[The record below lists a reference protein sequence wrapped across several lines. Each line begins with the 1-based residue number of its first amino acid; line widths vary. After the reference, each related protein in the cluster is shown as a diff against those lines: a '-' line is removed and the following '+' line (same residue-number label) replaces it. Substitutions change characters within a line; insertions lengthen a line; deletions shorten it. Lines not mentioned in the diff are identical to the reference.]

1 MLRLTGAT
9 PTDSVILRG
18 GNMQAAFVRRILA
31 TGMAVS
37 LAACQDIQGMTETL
51 SSSGPVS
58 LSPSPMSAD
67 WKDGRCTTTAP
78 SPGQAGLFQMAYACA
93 WVQANWV
100 ATNGAQLDSPTVQS
114 SYKVLLTE
122 GLGLVRGNC
131 SDFFRSRGD
140 RQMQVSFGRD
150 LVAMG
155 GTTAAAIIGLTG
167 GSALALSIIAL
178 SGATLYAGLDVYTR
192 NFLFGAD
199 NIEAVRTLTM
209 RTLNGNADEILAQAR
224 NKTLTF
230 QQVTAWIMDNQEIC
244 KPASIAAAVRVKLRG
259 GNIDDIRAAGE
270 DAAARAQLDSARM
283 LQISALLGLPGG
295 TAISETRLALACWA
309 TTAEGMQG
317 ENAKIIKEW
326 LPRDPYMYGPDSGSW
341 PGQSAQV
348 ASVCQQLSG
357 ATQTMIKSRIAELA
371 PKAAAGSGST
381 PAPAAVLEAPAT
393 RAVRRVDQPAPP
405 PPSSTPPSSNLP
417 SGSSYVPMR
426 VF

>member
-1 MLRLTGAT
+1 
-9 PTDSVILRG
+9 
-18 GNMQAAFVRRILA
+18 MQSGTVRRILA
-31 TGMAVS
+31 TIMAVC
-37 LAACQDIQGMTETL
+37 LAACQDIQGATETL

-58 LSPSPMSAD
+58 LASSSTAAN
-67 WKDGRCTTTAP
+67 WQDGKCTATV
-78 SPGQAGLFQMAYACA
+78 SSQGQAGLFQMAYACA
-93 WVQANWV
+93 WTQASWV
-100 ATNGAQLDSPTVQS
+100 ATSQADLDNVTVQN
-114 SYKVLLTE
+114 SYKVLLSE

-131 SDFFRSRGD
+131 ADFFRNRGD

-178 SGATLYAGLDVYTR
+178 SGATLYAGLDVYTK

-209 RTLNGNADEILAQAR
+209 RTLNGNADETLTLAR

-270 DAAARAQLDSARM
+270 DAVARAQLDSARM
-283 LQISALLGLPGG
+283 LQIAALLGLPGG
-295 TAISETRLALACWA
+295 TAISDTRLAMACWA
-309 TTAEGMQG
+309 TTAEGMQ
-317 ENAKIIKEW
+317 EDNAKLIKSW
-326 LPRDPYMYGPDSGSW
+326 LPKDPYMYGPDSPGNW

-348 ASVCQQLSG
+348 ASVCLQLSG
-357 ATQTMIKSRIAELA
+357 PTQAMIKSRIAELA
-371 PKAAAGSGST
+371 PKATAAGAT
-381 PAPAAVLEAPAT
+381 PPPAAGFAGTAA
-393 RAVRRVDQPAPP
+393 RAARRIDQPPPP
-405 PPSSTPPSSNLP
+405 PPSNLPPSSNLP
-417 SGSSYVPMR
+417 SGSSFVPMR